1 MNVEGV
7 METDQYGDEEEKR
20 GHFSFH
26 LDGGYQGSR
35 SRYSSSTS
43 NSGMN
48 FAYAMYRDEMKKV
61 GLNPDCNIEAEIS
74 YERGADRYD
83 RRSNPWLATA
93 RNDNLHFLQGKQGS
107 PDYLQE
113 WIDKYE
119 LNIIGTGGCRSR
131 AIPCTEL
138 EFAKFEMMHHA
149 KQEVVKQHTAW
160 IQIVVARVD
169 RFKEIVKSMT
179 KFSQVEDFAKKFNWV
194 IAPEILADKMGMD
207 LVISIDDAVDS
218 IMNIG
223 KKAPTLEEK
232 IKARLLYEAQQSSL
246 AS

>member
-1 MNVEGV
+1 
-7 METDQYGDEEEKR
+7 
-20 GHFSFH
+20 
-26 LDGGYQGSR
+26 
-35 SRYSSSTS
+35 
-43 NSGMN
+43 MN
-48 FAYAMYRDEMKKV
+48 FAYALYRDDMKRV
-61 GLNPDCNIEAEIS
+61 GLNPDCNIEAEIT
-74 YERGADRYD
+74 YEKGADRYD

-93 RNDNLHFLQGKQGS
+93 RNDNSHFLEGKQGS
-107 PDYLQE
+107 PNLMEE
-113 WIDKYE
+113 WQSKYA
-119 LNIIGTGGCRSR
+119 LNIIGSGGCRSR

-149 KQEVVKQHTAW
+149 KQDLVKHHTAW

-179 KFSQVEDFAKKFNWV
+179 KFSQVEQFAKKFNWT

-223 KKAPTLEEK
+223 SKAPTREEK
-232 IKARLLYEAQQSSL
+232 IRARMLYNAQQSSL